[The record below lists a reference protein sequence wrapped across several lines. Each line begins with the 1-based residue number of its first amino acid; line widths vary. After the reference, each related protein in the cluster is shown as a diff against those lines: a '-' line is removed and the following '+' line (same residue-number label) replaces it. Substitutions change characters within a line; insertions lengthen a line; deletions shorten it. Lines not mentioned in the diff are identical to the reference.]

1 LAAAK
6 APPRAP
12 KAAARPLPAS
22 GPMGHVFG
30 IRHFS
35 PMGAW
40 HLGRFLDEIDPT
52 AVLIEGPSDA
62 THLVPH
68 FAHKKTK
75 PPIAIL
81 AFTKERPVR
90 SILFPMAAYSPEWVA
105 ASWALSKKRLVR
117 LMDLPAAAFL
127 GLQAAEEQKAAKAS
141 PGAGQEAPGS
151 PGAAKAGPGSPKGS
165 PGDEKGN
172 AAAPKPRKG
181 DQSGAGGP
189 GGGEKVDPTD
199 AGGSGS
205 GETGE
210 AADPVAAIDGEN
222 RLTETETTSQAYLDD
237 PYEEIARLSGD
248 PDHDTWWERVF
259 EQSTEVGSYRDSIY
273 EFGAGLRALRDEST
287 LEKRET
293 LTREA
298 YMRRVIRETVAA
310 GHDPD
315 KIVVVCGAF
324 HSPALRWEI
333 EPMGDPQHDAL
344 PQLATTLALMPYS
357 YVRLSSQSGYGA
369 GNHAPAYYQALWE
382 EASRH
387 GIDRLPAR
395 YFAQIAGL
403 MRRAGTVRSSA
414 EVIEAVR
421 LARTMAALGGDRCA
435 PTLRDLR
442 DAATTLLGHGD
453 PNVIARHLQDIE
465 VGVEVGATPPGVART
480 SIQDDFHRQIEE
492 LGLKPYLKDKPE
504 VVKGSTQKEW
514 LDLRE
519 NRFAKSRDL
528 AFRDRRRSVFFHR
541 LALMAERT
549 TQERRKHR
557 SERGLDPDDVDA
569 ATPFA
574 HLEEARNS
582 DDSTYKESWR
592 AQWTPSMEVDLA
604 ESSLRGGSIEI
615 AAIRCFAE
623 MLDEAEG
630 VGEAAEL
637 ARKAA
642 KCNLPDA
649 MRLAERRVQALAVSD
664 AGLASVAKAV
674 SELARLVRYR
684 DVTEVDVSPLRPLA
698 AQLFLRAILLAPA
711 AARVNDD
718 AAAGVSRSLT
728 LVHEVAGFDADFEA
742 GGDVLPVDRWYAT
755 LNAITDDELAS
766 PRVAGA
772 ALALLIEAGQAA
784 DEEIDRRVAKRISPG
799 MPPGTVAGYFEGLAS
814 RNRMA
819 LLSRRKLWSSL
830 TEFLEGLDDKAFRR
844 SLPGLRRAFASFD
857 PGEARRIV
865 TLLGEHWGGGT
876 AELMAAVET
885 KIDAEEEKKLS
896 DDLAGL
902 EDLDL

>member
-1 LAAAK
+1 MAAAK
-6 APPRAP
+6 ASAKAS
-12 KAAARPLPAS
+12 KAAPRPMPES

-35 PMGAW
+35 PMGAF
-40 HLGRFLDEIDPT
+40 HLARFLDEVDPS

-127 GLQAAEEQKAAKAS
+127 GLQAAEEEKRDKERA
-141 PGAGQEAPGS
+141 EAREKE
-151 PGAAKAGPGSPKGS
+151 KAGPGGGGQAAPSNKGEPDGEGAKGE
-165 PGDEKGN
+165 PGDALDRGE
-172 AAAPKPRKG
+172 PR
-181 DQSGAGGP
+181 P
-189 GGGEKVDPTD
+189 
-199 AGGSGS
+199 
-205 GETGE
+205 
-210 AADPVAAIDGEN
+210 
-222 RLTETETTSQAYLDD
+222 TETETSSQAYLDD

-248 PDHDTWWERVF
+248 PDHETWWERVF
-259 EQSTEVGSYRDSIY
+259 EHSTEHGSYRDSIY

-298 YMRRVIRETVAA
+298 FMRRVIRETVAA
-310 GHDPD
+310 GHDPE

-333 EPMGDPQHDAL
+333 APMTDAEHGKL
-344 PQLATTLALMPYS
+344 PLLDTTLALMPYS

-382 EASRH
+382 EASRQ

-395 YFAQIAGL
+395 YLAQIAGL
-403 MRRAGTVRSSA
+403 LRKAGTVRSSA

-421 LARTMAALGGDRCA
+421 LARTVAAIHNDRCA

-442 DAATTLLGHGD
+442 DAAVTLLGHGEET
-453 PNVIARHLQDIE
+453 ILARHLQDIE

-504 VVKGSTQKEW
+504 IVKGATNKEW

-519 NRFAKSRDL
+519 NRFAKSKDL
-528 AFRDRRRSVFFHR
+528 AFRDRHRSVFFHR
-541 LALMAERT
+541 LAVMAERT

-557 SERGLDPDDVDA
+557 AERGLDPDEVDA
-569 ATPFA
+569 ATAFA
-574 HLEEARNS
+574 HLEDAKNS
-582 DDSTYKESWR
+582 DASTYKECWR

-604 ESSLRGGSIEI
+604 ENSLRGGSIET
-615 AAIRCFAE
+615 AVIRCFAE
-623 MLDEAEG
+623 MLIEAEG
-630 VGEAAEL
+630 VGDAAEL

-642 KCNLPDA
+642 QCNLQDA
-649 MRLAERRVQALAVSD
+649 MHLAVRRVQALAVGD
-664 AGLASVAKAV
+664 ASLGSVAKALA
-674 SELARLVRYR
+674 ELSRLVRYR
-684 DVTEVDVSPLRPLA
+684 DVTEVDVEPLKPIVS
-698 AQLFLRAILLAPA
+698 QLFLRAILLAPP
-711 AARVNDD
+711 AARSNDD
-718 AAAGVSRSLT
+718 AAANVSRSLL
-728 LVHEVAGFDADFEA
+728 LVSEVALFDEH
-742 GGDVLPVDRWYAT
+742 GDALPVDRWYTT
-755 LNAITDDELAS
+755 LNGITDDELAN

-772 ALALLIEAGQAA
+772 ALALLIEAGKAA
-784 DEEIDRRVAKRISPG
+784 DDEIDRRVSKRISPG
-799 MPPGTVAGYFEGLAS
+799 MPPGSVAGYFEGLAS

-819 LLSRRKLWSSL
+819 LLSRRKLWTSF
-830 TEFLEGLDDKAFRR
+830 TDFLEGLDDKSFRR
-844 SLPGLRRAFASFD
+844 SLPGLRRAFSGFD
-857 PGEARRIV
+857 PGESRRVV
-865 TLLGEHWGGGT
+865 TLLGEYWGGGT
-876 AELMAAVET
+876 DELMAAVET
-885 KIDAEEEKKLS
+885 KIDAEEEKRLGE
-896 DDLAGL
+896 DLAGL
-902 EDLDL
+902 EDLGLL

>member
-1 LAAAK
+1 MGAARASAK
-6 APPRAP
+6 ASA
-12 KAAARPLPAS
+12 KAASRPLPAS

-40 HLGRFLDEIDPT
+40 HLGRFLEAIDPT

-62 THLVPH
+62 THLITH

-75 PPIAIL
+75 PPIAVL

-105 ASWALSKKRLVR
+105 AAWALSKKRLVQFI
-117 LMDLPAAAFL
+117 DLPAAAFL
-127 GLQAAEEQKAAKAS
+127 GLQAAEERREAEQA
-141 PGAGQEAPGS
+141 APGGGKG
-151 PGAAKAGPGSPKGS
+151 PEGGKAGRGGAKAGPGGGKAGPEGGQPAPGKGEAPAGVGEGLPGPGVA
-165 PGDEKGN
+165 PGD
-172 AAAPKPRKG
+172 
-181 DQSGAGGP
+181 S
-189 GGGEKVDPTD
+189 
-199 AGGSGS
+199 
-205 GETGE
+205 
-210 AADPVAAIDGEN
+210 ADAIDGGEA
-222 RLTETETTSQAYLDD
+222 RPSEPETSSQAYLDD

-248 PDHDTWWERVF
+248 PDHETWWERVF
-259 EQSTEVGSYRDSIY
+259 EQSTELGSYRDSIY

-298 YMRRVIRETVAA
+298 YMRRAIREAVAA
-310 GHDPD
+310 GHDPE

-333 EPMGDPQHDAL
+333 EPMSDARHAEL
-344 PQLATTLALMPYS
+344 PRLDTTLALMPYS

-387 GIDRLPAR
+387 GIERLPAR

-403 MRRAGTVRSSA
+403 MRKAGTVRSSA

-421 LARTMAALGGDRCA
+421 LARTVAAIGCDRCA

-480 SIQDDFHRQIEE
+480 SVQDDFHRQIGD
-492 LGLKPYLKDKPE
+492 LGLEPYLKDKAE
-504 VVKGSTQKEW
+504 LVKGATAKEW

-519 NRFAKSRDL
+519 NRFAKSKDL

-541 LALMAERT
+541 LSLLAERT
-549 TQERRKHR
+549 TQERRLHR
-557 SERGLDPDDVDA
+557 AERGLDPDEVDA
-569 ATPFA
+569 SVPFA
-574 HLEEARNS
+574 RLEDARNS
-582 DDSTYKESWR
+582 DDSTYKECWR

-604 ESSLRGGSIEI
+604 EASLRGDSIET

-623 MLDEAEG
+623 MLAEVEG

-642 KCNLPDA
+642 KCNLQDA

-684 DVTEVDVSPLRPLA
+684 DVTDVDVAPLKPLA

-711 AARVNDD
+711 AARANDD
-718 AAAGVSRSLT
+718 AAAGVARALT
-728 LVHEVAGFDADFEA
+728 LVHEVAGFDDWGELLA
-742 GGDVLPVDRWYAT
+742 VDRWYAT
-755 LNAITDDELAS
+755 LDAVTDDDLAN
-766 PRVAGA
+766 PKVAGA
-772 ALALLIEAGQAA
+772 ALALLIEAGRA
-784 DEEIDRRVAKRISPG
+784 DDEAIDRRVSKRISPG
-799 MPPGTVAGYFEGLAS
+799 MPPGSVAGYFEGLAS

-830 TEFLEGLDDKAFRR
+830 TEFLEGLDDRAFRR
-844 SLPGLRRAFASFD
+844 ALPGLRRAFAGFD

-865 TLLGEHWGGGT
+865 AILGEHWGGG
-876 AELMAAVET
+876 ADVLMAAVET
-885 KIDAEEEKKLS
+885 KIDAEEEKRLGE
-896 DDLAGL
+896 DLAGL

>member
-1 LAAAK
+1 MASAKASAGMASAKASAGTAPAKAAAGAAPKAAAGAAPKAAAK
-6 APPRAP
+6 AP
-12 KAAARPLPAS
+12 KAAPRPVPES

-35 PMGAW
+35 PMGAY
-40 HLGRFLDEIDPT
+40 HLARFLDEVDPT

-117 LMDLPAAAFL
+117 LMDLPASAFL
-127 GLQAAEEQKAAKAS
+127 GLQAAEEQKRDRERA
-141 PGAGQEAPGS
+141 EAPGKGE
-151 PGAAKAGPGSPKGS
+151 PGGQA
-165 PGDEKGN
+165 
-172 AAAPKPRKG
+172 
-181 DQSGAGGP
+181 GP
-189 GGGEKVDPTD
+189 GGGGAPADALDGGEPRPTE
-199 AGGSGS
+199 A
-205 GETGE
+205 ETS
-210 AADPVAAIDGEN
+210 
-222 RLTETETTSQAYLDD
+222 SQAYLDD

-248 PDHDTWWERVF
+248 PDHETWWERVF
-259 EQSTEVGSYRDSIY
+259 EHSTEPGSYRDSIY

-298 YMRRVIRETVAA
+298 FMRRVIRETVAA

-324 HSPALRWEI
+324 HSPALRWEV
-333 EPMGDPQHDAL
+333 EPMSDAEHGKL
-344 PQLATTLALMPYS
+344 PLLETTLALMPYS

-382 EASRH
+382 EASRQ
-387 GIDRLPAR
+387 GIERLPAR
-395 YFAQIAGL
+395 YLAQIAGL
-403 MRRAGTVRSSA
+403 LRKAGTVRSSA

-421 LARTMAALGGDRCA
+421 LARTVAAIGGDRCA

-442 DAATTLLGHGD
+442 DAAVTLLGHGD
-453 PNVIARHLQDIE
+453 QGVIARHLQDIE

-480 SIQDDFHRQIEE
+480 SIQDDFHRQIED
-492 LGLKPYLKDKPE
+492 LGLKPYLKDKAE
-504 VVKGSTQKEW
+504 IVKGSTNKEW

-519 NRFAKSRDL
+519 NRFAKSNDL
-528 AFRDRRRSVFFHR
+528 AFRDRRRSVLFHR
-541 LALMAERT
+541 LAVMAERT

-557 SERGLDPDDVDA
+557 AERGLDPDGADG
-569 ATPFA
+569 ATAFA
-574 HLEEARNS
+574 QLEEAANS
-582 DDSTYKESWR
+582 AESTYKECWR

-604 ESSLRGGSIEI
+604 ENSLRGDSIET
-615 AAIRCFAE
+615 AVIRCFAE
-623 MLDEAEG
+623 MLGEAEG
-630 VGEAAEL
+630 VGDAAEL

-649 MRLAERRVQALAVSD
+649 MRLAVARVQALAVSD

-674 SELARLVRYR
+674 SELSRLVRYR
-684 DVTEVDVSPLRPLA
+684 DVTEVDVEPLKPLV
-698 AQLFLRAILLAPA
+698 AQLFLRAILLAPP
-711 AARVNDD
+711 AARASDD
-718 AAAGVSRSLT
+718 AAAAVARSLT
-728 LVHEVAGFDADFEA
+728 LVHEVAGFDDW
-742 GGDVLPVDRWYAT
+742 GDLLPIDRWHAT
-755 LNAITDDELAS
+755 LDGITDDELAS

-772 ALALLIEAGQAA
+772 ALALLIEAGRAA
-784 DEEIDRRVAKRISPG
+784 DDAIDRRVAKRISPG
-799 MPPGTVAGYFEGLAS
+799 MPPGSVAGYFEGLAS

-830 TEFLEGLDDKAFRR
+830 TDFLEGLDDRAFRR
-844 SLPGLRRAFASFD
+844 SLPGLRRAFSGFD
-857 PGEARRIV
+857 PGEARRVV
-865 TLLGEHWGGGT
+865 TILGEYWGGGT
-876 AELMAAVET
+876 AELLAAVET
-885 KIDAEEEKKLS
+885 KIDADEEKRLGE
-896 DDLAGL
+896 DLAGL
-902 EDLDL
+902 EDLGL